1 MSETNTA
8 TVSISAVSS
17 VTAIG
22 DAPPSLATEA
32 KPKASTL
39 SIASTSTPSDAS
51 QTTPTPAIVLLPA
64 ADIKDSTSSTSK
76 PPKSTISKPNVAAK
90 KPLTSTITKPSTL
103 TSRAKPTTIT
113 KTPPA
118 TTSASS
124 TTTRTRPGIPTT
136 LRGASTTSSTTSSR
150 TTPTVRPT
158 TTATTTRLTAT
169 ATTTASRLKP
179 SPSPTTTSTVR
190 KSPSTPSLSTVTANR
205 ALASATRRVASSS
218 GAETSSS
225 RNSPSSTPSATR
237 SPSRAS
243 IASTSTTTAT
253 ATTPTTRRPITSS
266 TAATANRT
274 GATRTTPGVT
284 PTARRTPTGSTIP
297 SPSSTIRSTT
307 LSVRASAA
315 QATTPTRPGAT
326 AASVITSRP
335 IPDATK
341 VKMLSTQLNG
351 LQEKHDQTLKLLQEQ
366 EERLKRELEE
376 LAVIPEQERKPI
388 PSDTQDVLQEMEE
401 LRIQFQ
407 NANTQHQKTL
417 EDLATERAEE
427 LAQIKEAHETL
438 LQAMTSERDS
448 VSLALKSLQESG
460 EATEREIGDKIKE
473 LEEQLEVTIEQR
485 AVAVSEHAAAME
497 ALRAEIESAWTLKLE
512 SKVQELTEEHEKAL
526 QSATDKL
533 VESDSSSQSQIKD
546 LEESYALKLQ
556 ALKDETDAR
565 IAELNSSHET
575 NIREQQEK
583 LTREIES
590 HQNAITLLGKEHC
603 ESLET
608 LRAGLNL
615 SQERNVELSSK
626 LGEVEA
632 ALEASRKLK
641 DDVDAELTRA
651 QNTAQDQLE
660 LVRQE
665 LQQIQKLLAIK
676 EEETSE
682 LQKKI
687 QELTDS
693 LEHASLGAML
703 KNNTKYKIKKV
714 EIYGS
719 SVSANLQ
726 IKRSQQAISDQLEH
740 LEIDAD
746 FVDISTSEEA
756 KLYMRRKNNGE
767 TGLPQIFSGGDYRG
781 TYEDFEYA
789 IETHQLPQFLGF
801 DRLRPFV
808 PRTRDLGD
816 KNGLSASGAQDGE
829 DAEQGA
835 GLPDVVI
842 NGLSNK
848 MTGTNNHNGTKNT
861 ATSTYLLSPASNR
874 FHSNSSIGSSG
885 STSSMY
891 SKKQSGF
898 VQAASQVWNGALV
911 DEHGRTK
918 HDLGFNAIIADD
930 DELDELFEQGAV
942 TEADLEAMLQSA

>member
-1 MSETNTA
+1 
-8 TVSISAVSS
+8 
-17 VTAIG
+17 
-22 DAPPSLATEA
+22 
-32 KPKASTL
+32 
-39 SIASTSTPSDAS
+39 
-51 QTTPTPAIVLLPA
+51 
-64 ADIKDSTSSTSK
+64 
-76 PPKSTISKPNVAAK
+76 
-90 KPLTSTITKPSTL
+90 
-103 TSRAKPTTIT
+103 
-113 KTPPA
+113 
-118 TTSASS
+118 
-124 TTTRTRPGIPTT
+124 
-136 LRGASTTSSTTSSR
+136 
-150 TTPTVRPT
+150 
-158 TTATTTRLTAT
+158 
-169 ATTTASRLKP
+169 
-179 SPSPTTTSTVR
+179 
-190 KSPSTPSLSTVTANR
+190 
-205 ALASATRRVASSS
+205 
-218 GAETSSS
+218 
-225 RNSPSSTPSATR
+225 
-237 SPSRAS
+237 
-243 IASTSTTTAT
+243 
-253 ATTPTTRRPITSS
+253 
-266 TAATANRT
+266 
-274 GATRTTPGVT
+274 
-284 PTARRTPTGSTIP
+284 
-297 SPSSTIRSTT
+297 
-307 LSVRASAA
+307 
-315 QATTPTRPGAT
+315 
-326 AASVITSRP
+326 
-335 IPDATK
+335 
-341 VKMLSTQLNG
+341 MLSTQLNG
-351 LQEKHDQTLKLLQEQ
+351 LQEKHAQTLKLLQEQ

-427 LAQIKEAHETL
+427 LAKIKDVHETL

-473 LEEQLEVTIEQR
+473 LEEQLEATIEQR
-485 AVAVSEHAAAME
+485 AVAVSEHAEAME
-497 ALRAEIESAWTLKLE
+497 GLRAEIESAWTLKLE
-512 SKVQELTEEHEKAL
+512 SKVQELTEEHQKAL
-526 QSATDKL
+526 QSATDKFA
-533 VESDSSSQSQIKD
+533 ESDSSSQSQIKN

-556 ALKDETDAR
+556 ALQDETDAR
-565 IAELNSSHET
+565 IAELNAANEAS
-575 NIREQQEK
+575 IREQQEK
-583 LTREIES
+583 LAKEIES
-590 HQNAITLLGKEHC
+590 HQDAVTLLGKEHS

-608 LRAGLNL
+608 LKAELTL

-626 LGEVEA
+626 LGEAEA
-632 ALEASRKLK
+632 ALETSRRLK
-641 DDVDAELTRA
+641 DEVDAELTRA
-651 QNTAQDQLE
+651 QNTAQDQIE

-687 QELTDS
+687 QELTDN

-756 KLYMRRKNNGE
+756 KLYMRRKNHGE
-767 TGLPQIFSGGDYRG
+767 KGLPQIFSGGDYRG

-808 PRTRDLGD
+808 PRARDLGD
-816 KNGLSASGAQDGE
+816 KNGLLASGAQDGE

-842 NGLSNK
+842 NGLNSK
-848 MTGTNNHNGTKNT
+848 ASGANNHNGTKNT
-861 ATSTYLLSPASNR
+861 ATSMYLLSPASNR
-874 FHSNSSIGSSG
+874 FHSSSSIGSSG
-885 STSSMY
+885 LTSSMY
-891 SKKQSGF
+891 SKNQTGF
-898 VQAASQVWNGALV
+898 VQAARQVWNGALV

>member
-1 MSETNTA
+1 MSETNNA
-8 TVSISAVSS
+8 TVSISAVSAA
-17 VTAIG
+17 TAIS

-32 KPKASTL
+32 SPKASPQASTL
-39 SIASTSTPSDAS
+39 SIASASTPSDTS
-51 QTTPTPAIVLLPA
+51 QTTPPPAIILLPA
-64 ADIKDSTSSTSK
+64 ADIKDSPSSISK
-76 PPKSTISKPNVAAK
+76 PTKPTISKPASEACNHHKDSSCHHFYKFDNRQNKASDSNYFARSLNHFFNRCLSNYPDNSSHHNLHHNPSDNLHHNPSDNHHHHNS
-90 KPLTSTITKPSTL
+90 KPSKTKPNNNFYS
-103 TSRAKPTTIT
+103 
-113 KTPPA
+113 
-118 TTSASS
+118 
-124 TTTRTRPGIPTT
+124 
-136 LRGASTTSSTTSSR
+136 
-150 TTPTVRPT
+150 
-158 TTATTTRLTAT
+158 
-169 ATTTASRLKP
+169 
-179 SPSPTTTSTVR
+179 
-190 KSPSTPSLSTVTANR
+190 ANR

-225 RNSPSSTPSATR
+225 QNSPSSTPSATR

-243 IASTSTTTAT
+243 IASTSTTT
-253 ATTPTTRRPITSS
+253 TPATRRPITSS
-266 TAATANRT
+266 TAAAANRT
-274 GATRTTPGVT
+274 GATARTTPGVT
-284 PTARRTPTGSTIP
+284 PTRRAPTGSTTP
-297 SPSSTIRSTT
+297 SPNSTIRSTT
-307 LSVRASAA
+307 SSVRASAA
-315 QATTPTRPGAT
+315 LATTPTPTRPGAT

-351 LQEKHDQTLKLLQEQ
+351 LQEKTPFLDLSMSDHDQTLKLLQEQ

-407 NANTQHQKTL
+407 NANIQHQKKL
-417 EDLATERAEE
+417 EGLATERADEI
-427 LAQIKEAHETL
+427 AKIKEAHEML

-460 EATEREIGDKIKE
+460 EVTEREKSDRIKE
-473 LEEQLEVTIEQR
+473 LEEKLEATIEQR
-485 AVAVSEHAAAME
+485 AVAVSEHTEAVE
-497 ALRAEIESAWTLKLE
+497 ALRAEIETAWTLKLE
-512 SKVQELTEEHEKAL
+512 SKVRELTEEHQKAV

-533 VESDSSSQSQIKD
+533 AESDSTSQSQIKD

-565 IAELNSSHET
+565 FAELNSAHEAS
-575 NIREQQEK
+575 IREQQEK
-583 LTREIES
+583 LAKEIES
-590 HQNAITLLGKEHC
+590 HQDAITLLGKEHSD
-603 ESLET
+603 SLDTIKAE
-608 LRAGLNL
+608 LNL
-615 SQERNVELSSK
+615 SQEQNAELLSK
-626 LGEVEA
+626 LEEAEVD
-632 ALEASRKLK
+632 LETSRKLR
-641 DDVDAELTRA
+641 DEVDVELTRA
-651 QNTAQDQLE
+651 QSNAQDQID

-682 LQKKI
+682 LQKKV
-687 QELTDS
+687 QELTDD

-703 KNNTKYKIKKV
+703 KNNKKYKVKKV

-726 IKRSQQAISDQLEH
+726 IKRSQQAINDQLEH
-740 LEIDAD
+740 LEIDAN

-756 KLYMRRKNNGE
+756 KMYMRRKNNGE
-767 TGLPQIFSGGDYRG
+767 KTLPQIFSGGDYRG

-808 PRTRDLGD
+808 PRAKDLGE
-816 KNGLSASGAQDGE
+816 KNVLLATGAQDGE

-835 GLPDVVI
+835 GLPDVVV

-848 MTGTNNHNGTKNT
+848 ASGENNYNGTKDT
-861 ATSTYLLSPASNR
+861 ATSMYLLSPASNR
-874 FHSNSSIGSSG
+874 FHSSSSIGSSG
-885 STSSMY
+885 SMSSMY

-898 VQAASQVWNGALV
+898 VQAASQVWNGALE
-911 DEHGRTK
+911 DERGRTK

-942 TEADLEAMLQSA
+942 TEADLEAMLQLA